1 MILLYILLGLLW
13 IFVLTIIA
21 TQVIYPMFSD
31 YKFFWIFTYLKI
43 KRKYKD
49 KINEVDAKLIE
60 NELKDSI
67 TRRK

>member
-1 MILLYILLGLLW
+1 MILLYVLLGLLW
-13 IFVLTIIA
+13 VFVLTIIV

-31 YKFFWIFTYLKI
+31 YKFFWIFTYFKV
-43 KRKYKD
+43 KKKYKD
-49 KINEVDAKLIE
+49 RINEVDTKLIE